1 MPNSEKWSG
10 DERRS
15 EERIRL
21 AVDVEWDSNDG
32 TRSGTLSDL
41 TAKGCFILAS
51 GFFDEGTTVRV
62 GFPTSDGYLVDIVG
76 VIVNQVPDI
85 GFALRFVDLTET
97 QEEFLRT
104 FADANESV
112 PTE

>member
-1 MPNSEKWSG
+1 MANNENWDG

-15 EERIRL
+15 EERVRL
-21 AVDVEWDSNDG
+21 AVEVEWDLNDG

-41 TAKGCFILAS
+41 TSKGCFILAS

-62 GFPTSDGYLVDIVG
+62 GIPMSDGYLVDIVG

-97 QEEFLRT
+97 QKEFLKT
-104 FADANESV
+104 FAEAHESAY
-112 PTE
+112 TE